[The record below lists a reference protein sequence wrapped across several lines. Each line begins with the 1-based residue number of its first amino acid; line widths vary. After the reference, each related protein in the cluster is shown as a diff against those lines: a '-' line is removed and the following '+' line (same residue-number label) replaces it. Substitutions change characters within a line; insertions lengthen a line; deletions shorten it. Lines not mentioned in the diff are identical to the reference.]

1 MTATHVIETTARD
14 DRDVRVRTRQR
25 PPHTLPVPAR
35 LHDNAQ
41 FHHDPVVLAA
51 IEGHQGALNAAAALV
66 DRVEDTYWTLAGVL
80 YEIDD
85 KGLYRDKGCQDFKE
99 YAERELGI
107 GYQKA
112 RQFVQIYRTFR
123 ELNIYHQ
130 RLSEIGWTKVRDI
143 GRLVG
148 NNDLGDSMDEIMAFA
163 EAHSRADTVGHIKRT
178 YISASEERVRETK
191 FVVRATG
198 PAADV
203 IDRAVARAKRLA
215 EEDTNNKADN
225 NKAFEWICGEWSEYT
240 EGIELSLEE
249 YVTILFGRF
258 GEEAVLAHFRERS
271 RTED

>member
-1 MTATHVIETTARD
+1 MTATNVIERTALAD
-14 DRDVRVRTRQR
+14 GDVRVRTRQP

-35 LHDNAQ
+35 LNDSPP

-66 DRVEDTYWTLAGVL
+66 DRVEDTYWKLAGVL

-85 KGLYRDKGCQDFKE
+85 KGLYREKGCADFKE

-123 ELNIYHQ
+123 ELNVDHE

-143 GRLVG
+143 GRLVA
-148 NNDLGDSMDEIMAFA
+148 NNDGLRDRMDEIMAFA
-163 EAHSRADTVGHIKRT
+163 EEHNRADTVNHIKST
-178 YISASEERVRETK
+178 YIAASAERVRQIQFTI
-191 FVVRATG
+191 RATG
-198 PAADV
+198 DIADV
-203 IDRAVARAKRLA
+203 IERAMTRARTLV
-215 EEDTNNKADN
+215 EEGNNS
-225 NKAFEWICGEWSEYT
+225 KAFEYICGEWSNLT

-249 YVTILFGRF
+249 YVAILFDRF
-258 GEEAVLAHFRERS
+258 GEEAVLAYFRERS
-271 RTED
+271 LTN